1 MVWKSNLHGFVP
13 EEWEIETNPI
23 IKNPRPVFKRNS
35 SQSSKPTSS
44 SNTSSSS
51 SRRVSKLTPMEA
63 SRIKYQQENRKRLSD
78 AVKVELPAAAPGV
91 HEIAGMEEESHKF
104 VGMAGKAVVE
114 RDKVPPQLANTLDV
128 VVGQLALIGK
138 TMSILES
145 RLEKTEA
152 MVEEVA
158 AHQKR
163 QGMIAKSNV

>member
-1 MVWKSNLHGFVP
+1 
-13 EEWEIETNPI
+13 
-23 IKNPRPVFKRNS
+23 
-35 SQSSKPTSS
+35 
-44 SNTSSSS
+44 
-51 SRRVSKLTPMEA
+51 
-63 SRIKYQQENRKRLSD
+63 
-78 AVKVELPAAAPGV
+78 
-91 HEIAGMEEESHKF
+91 MEEESRKF

-158 AHQKR
+158 AYQKR